1 MSPAAALHRQI
12 WHDLHAEYL
21 GALAWREI
29 DRLAAYRWRRATGIR
44 SDQAAG
50 AAHYAWILADQQ
62 AAAAAFEAGKRKKNR
77 SRAR

>member
-50 AAHYAWILADQQ
+50 AAHHAWILADQQ
-62 AAAAAFEAGKRKKNR
+62 AAVAALGAGKRKKIGTK
-77 SRAR
+77 